1 MMSLI
6 RKSHIPEIVVIHKM
20 LNNWKEEIINSF
32 ILVDGRRLSNGI
44 MESRNSIVKLI
55 KKTGNGY
62 VNFAHF
68 RNRCMHC
75 MNKDALSCLSDAQLS
90 IRMKERNEV
99 PIKNNYHAYND

>member
-1 MMSLI
+1 KDRYLLFNTYSDFSNAEKNFNEMMSLI

-55 KKTGNGY
+55 KKT
-62 VNFAHF
+62 
-68 RNRCMHC
+68 
-75 MNKDALSCLSDAQLS
+75 
-90 IRMKERNEV
+90 
-99 PIKNNYHAYND
+99 